1 MNVTDEEKTRFLRLV
16 HPAYRS
22 DMIDILSNM
31 HVSIIRTN
39 IKIEG
44 SNDGCYDNFIT
55 ATGKN
60 YNTSDFKVIRLNPT
74 FAQFKKDDAAFI
86 IAFISR
92 CFDKL
97 KLIFSSSVTH
107 VFIEDINGMK
117 AVLGTRF
124 DTFSDG
130 EPVADIFSHNRRIV
144 TLYLAENNADVSDD
158 IWNVILSG
166 HGNAN
171 RILSAYVSGAYCVSD
186 NIKKRIRLLYESLP
200 DSYKLLL
207 ELGEDI

>member
-1 MNVTDEEKTRFLRLV
+1 MNVTGEEKTRFLRLV

-22 DMIDILSNM
+22 DMINILSNM
-31 HVSIIRTN
+31 HVSIICTH

-44 SNDGCYDNFIT
+44 SNDGYYDNFIT
-55 ATGKN
+55 VTGKN

-74 FAQFKKDDAAFI
+74 FAQFKKDDVAFI
-86 IAFISR
+86 ISFISR

-97 KLIFSSSVTH
+97 KLIFSSSITH

-117 AVLGTRF
+117 AVLDTRF

-171 RILSAYVSGAYCVSD
+171 RILSAYVSGAYCASD